1 MRLKLLAALR
11 RLTLL
16 HPLPPSLF
24 ETRKNTVIR
33 KNVWFYRD
41 RTGLPRGPCTLNTV
55 RKCYANGIV
64 DQHTLFWGNGLGDW
78 VPLRNIRGMSA
89 SLNDPKTK
97 FVKFLVDTFA
107 FPKKDRRENR
117 NALYDEGFAQSPS
130 YNRDDAAKWRKSR
143 EEALVAGEES
153 TMLSLSLAAPRAG
166 RLGLKVKGFFAER
179 IANRNRAKKNAT
191 GEEEQGVRRA

>member
-1 MRLKLLAALR
+1 M
-11 RLTLL
+11 
-16 HPLPPSLF
+16 
-24 ETRKNTVIR
+24 R

-107 FPKKDRRENR
+107 FPKKDRRANR
-117 NALYDEGFAQSPS
+117 DALYDEGLAKSPS
-130 YNRDDAAKWRKSR
+130 YSKDDAAAWRKRR
-143 EEALVAGEES
+143 EEALVSGEET
-153 TMLSLSLAAPRAG
+153 TMLSLSLAAPRAE

-179 IANRNRAKKNAT
+179 FCEAKKN

>member
-1 MRLKLLAALR
+1 
-11 RLTLL
+11 
-16 HPLPPSLF
+16 
-24 ETRKNTVIR
+24 
-33 KNVWFYRD
+33 
-41 RTGLPRGPCTLNTV
+41 V

-107 FPKKDRRENR
+107 FPKKDRRANR
-117 NALYDEGFAQSPS
+117 DALYDEGAAKSPS
-130 YNRDDAAKWRKSR
+130 YSRDDAAAWRKRR
-143 EEALVAGEES
+143 EEALVAGEEN
-153 TMLSLSLAAPRAG
+153 TMLSLSLAAPRAE

-179 IANRNRAKKNAT
+179 IANRAKKN
-191 GEEEQGVRRA
+191 GEEEQGVRHA